1 MSNRDPDQAAEATP
15 MQQMTVEEML
25 QRYPKSEV
33 EKAIFDIKFSE
44 HRAQTIKRLHESIAR
59 GVNVDLCHQLL
70 KEIER
75 DKPPGPPIKAL
86 KYQYRN
92 GPPPPVMPG
101 LVPEE
106 DIRNVHAVLS
116 AYREGKLQIDLD
128 KVTVWFAGHMVLGP
142 RPREGVWD
150 KIREEQKAWTKEYGK
165 SRPWVEDFVPRR
177 AR

>member
-1 MSNRDPDQAAEATP
+1 
-15 MQQMTVEEML
+15 
-25 QRYPKSEV
+25 
-33 EKAIFDIKFSE
+33 
-44 HRAQTIKRLHESIAR
+44 
-59 GVNVDLCHQLL
+59 
-70 KEIER
+70 
-75 DKPPGPPIKAL
+75 
-86 KYQYRN
+86 
-92 GPPPPVMPG
+92 MPG

-177 AR
+177 ARYAVATFGPSDPSLHHVVRTPSLF